1 MGYNDQRV
9 NGYKVGDR
17 SMIAVKAIYE
27 RGKIQFLE
35 PLPEIERALIA
46 VIFLE
51 ADLPETVVTAWQGAL
66 GTVVSGEPMD
76 EEGAAALLA
85 LHEELAPYRAEAEA
99 ILTAEEVSPA

>member
-1 MGYNDQRV
+1 
-9 NGYKVGDR
+9 
-17 SMIAVKAIYE
+17 MIAVKAIYD
-27 RGKIQFLE
+27 RGEIQFLE

-51 ADLPETVVTAWQGAL
+51 TDLPETVVTALQDVL
-66 GTVVSGEPMD
+66 GTVVWGDPMD

-99 ILTAEEVSPA
+99 ILTAEGESPA